1 MNRMRELSRDP
12 KGSVS
17 VVCPDPRA
25 RTGVLIS
32 YVFAK
37 CGSRALPDSA
47 LCMAT
52 LTRREALTAGVAWAK
67 GLLASKERRNE
78 LCKQEFQESDAD
90 GGGELDDGEILTTI
104 KRVCDKFQLPLP
116 SDEKCSE
123 LFAKCDKNGDGSK
136 LAKTRAN
143 HPYSHTTTCANPRL
157 SPSQP
162 FN

>member
-1 MNRMRELSRDP
+1 M
-12 KGSVS
+12 
-17 VVCPDPRA
+17 DPRA
-25 RTGVLIS
+25 REFLSPTFLLPN
-32 YVFAK
+32 AE
-37 CGSRALPDSA
+37 AAQLPDSA
-47 LCMAT
+47 ICMAT

-143 HPYSHTTTCANPRL
+143 HPYSRPVRTIQRPVRTHDSRCHSASTE
-157 SPSQP
+157 
-162 FN
+162 

>member
-1 MNRMRELSRDP
+1 
-12 KGSVS
+12 VS
-17 VVCPDPRA
+17 GPPRKFFSITRVFVVPNA
-25 RTGVLIS
+25 AALLH
-32 YVFAK
+32 
-37 CGSRALPDSA
+37 LPDSA
-47 LCMAT
+47 ISMAT

>member
-1 MNRMRELSRDP
+1 
-12 KGSVS
+12 
-17 VVCPDPRA
+17 
-25 RTGVLIS
+25 
-32 YVFAK
+32 
-37 CGSRALPDSA
+37 
-47 LCMAT
+47 MAT
-52 LTRREALTAGVAWAK
+52 QTRREALTAGVAWAK
-67 GLLASKERRNE
+67 GLLASKLLRNE

-136 LAKTRAN
+136 LAKTRTN
-143 HPYSHTTTCANPRL
+143 HPHSHTTTCANPRL
-157 SPSQP
+157 SLSQR

>member
-1 MNRMRELSRDP
+1 MSGP
-12 KGSVS
+12 T
-17 VVCPDPRA
+17 

-143 HPYSHTTTCANPRL
+143 HPYSRPVRTIQRPVRTHDSRCHSASTERVPDVL
-157 SPSQP
+157 
-162 FN
+162 

>member
-1 MNRMRELSRDP
+1 MPNA
-12 KGSVS
+12 G
-17 VVCPDPRA
+17 A
-25 RTGVLIS
+25 RCC
-32 YVFAK
+32 K
-37 CGSRALPDSA
+37 LPDSA
-47 LCMAT
+47 ISMAT
-52 LTRREALTAGVAWAK
+52 LTTRREALTAGVAWAK

-116 SDEKCSE
+116 SDAKCSE
-123 LFAKCDKNGDGSK
+123 LFAKCDKHGDGSK

-157 SPSQP
+157 SLSQR

>member
-1 MNRMRELSRDP
+1 
-12 KGSVS
+12 
-17 VVCPDPRA
+17 
-25 RTGVLIS
+25 
-32 YVFAK
+32 
-37 CGSRALPDSA
+37 
-47 LCMAT
+47 MAT

-143 HPYSHTTTCANPRL
+143 HPYSRPVRTIQRPVRTHDSRCHSASTERVPDVL
-157 SPSQP
+157 
-162 FN
+162 